1 MTDECDSDDDGDV
14 DGDYLKDDNH
24 HGSPGAW
31 DALTHSNNNEHQP
44 GVPDHDDYEDDYD
57 EDYGED
63 YDGCVNKNDRRN
75 SRGTLRQKEK
85 KKKKEES
92 NSNSNSNGRSNS
104 NSNSNSNSKISGSSG
119 SS

>member
-24 HGSPGAW
+24 HGSPGAR
-31 DALTHSNNNEHQP
+31 DALAHSNNNQHKP
-44 GVPDHDDYEDDYD
+44 CVPDHDDYEDDYD

-63 YDGCVNKNDRRN
+63 YDGCVNKNDQRN
-75 SRGTLRQKEK
+75 SGGMLEQKEK

-92 NSNSNSNGRSNS
+92 NVNSNSNNQLQSAAKS
-104 NSNSNSNSKISGSSG
+104 CHQAHA
-119 SS
+119 